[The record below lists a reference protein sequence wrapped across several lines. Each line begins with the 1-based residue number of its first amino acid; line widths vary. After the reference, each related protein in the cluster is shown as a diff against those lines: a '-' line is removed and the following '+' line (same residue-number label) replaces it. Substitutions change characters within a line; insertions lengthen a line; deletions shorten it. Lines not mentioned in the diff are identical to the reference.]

1 MNKII
6 SLNIAILTV
15 SDTRNKNT
23 DKSGKVIQNRI
34 TPSPHKVFEK
44 KICKDNKKD
53 IEKIIKS
60 WLKEKRL
67 HVIIATGGT
76 GLTKRDIT
84 RDILKTLFEKALFK
98 SIKEFSFSNVIFFSI
113 SSII

>member
-34 TPSPHKVFEK
+34 TRSPHKVVQKYAFLTS
-44 KICKDNKKD
+44 ILNTMCDFHD
-53 IEKIIKS
+53 F
-60 WLKEKRL
+60 
-67 HVIIATGGT
+67 
-76 GLTKRDIT
+76 GLTFF
-84 RDILKTLFEKALFK
+84 LH
-98 SIKEFSFSNVIFFSI
+98 NVFLYF
-113 SSII
+113 